1 MQLDCMLCLVTQSCL
16 TLCDPMNCSPPGSSL
31 HGILQAR
38 ILEWVSVSS
47 SRGDCM
53 LELILFAMPTGEGN
67 GTPLQYS
74 CLENPMDGGA
84 WQAAVHRVAKSWT
97 RLSDFTF
104 TFHFHALEK
113 EMATH
118 SSILACRI
126 PGTEEPSGLPSMGS
140 HKVGHY

>member
-1 MQLDCMLCLVTQSCL
+1 MLCLVTQSCL

-74 CLENPMDGGA
+74 CLEIPMDGGA
-84 WQAAVHRVAKSWT
+84 W
-97 RLSDFTF
+97 
-104 TFHFHALEK
+104 
-113 EMATH
+113 
-118 SSILACRI
+118 
-126 PGTEEPSGLPSMGS
+126 
-140 HKVGHY
+140 